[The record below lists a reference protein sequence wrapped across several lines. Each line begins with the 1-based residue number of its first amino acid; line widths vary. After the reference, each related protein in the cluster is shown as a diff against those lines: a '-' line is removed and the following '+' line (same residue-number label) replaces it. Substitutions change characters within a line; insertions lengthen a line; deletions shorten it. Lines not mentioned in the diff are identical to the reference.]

1 MSKVNQG
8 KYIYYKDIII
18 EDVDNHED
26 KENNSGGFSVSN
38 VIFRYFKHFIVFF
51 FCYYTIQ
58 ECQNG
63 SIKNDLLAKLII
75 NLLSL
80 IILITCG
87 FIAIKYSS
95 SEYFKVDIFLSL
107 LGITEKSVIYNYID
121 IPPNDDNKQELEEY
135 REALSRKCYKELKDE
150 INSYV
155 NFTLSSMTNYF
166 KFWFVWRSKK
176 WNNLITDILS
186 SKNKEQEVRCLVRND
201 SNGKWSSAIYKDG
214 KITQDDIYNQGT
226 VDVNTIG
233 KNTDNIIW
241 PVGRTNLNELSSI
254 KNFIGDG
261 TSVDN
266 DVYRKAIYATKIQTR
281 FNGHKSLRCKNFPA
295 YKEIFKKGSSVQ
307 TKYNQKVENKDESC
321 IESENQAIT
330 GFFENQVDTGQA
342 STGNFGNIGNQAST
356 GIFGNIA
363 NSIFG
368 NMGSIGNSIFSL
380 FGNDETRITYKPE
393 KIKEMLDSQSK
404 YIPSFIKP
412 YRNILNAILVTNPDP
427 IEIRNA
433 IKKKLTMVQ
442 TMGLKFAN
450 KTLYNQLMSNDEKD
464 VITALKSALSYI
476 TLPPMFKDIVTP
488 ESVEAIITGNK
499 SGINEVLNK
508 LPEEYKKNYRQYIEN
523 NSNTNI
529 GNDDKSFSGNIGKA
543 WDFVTRK
550 PSDRGRGGGNEFEE

>member
-87 FIAIKYSS
+87 LIVNKYFS

-107 LGITEKSVIYNYID
+107 LGIKEKSVIHKYIEISD
-121 IPPNDDNKQELEEY
+121 KGINKQALEEY

-166 KFWFVWRSKK
+166 KFWFVWRSEK
-176 WNNLITDILS
+176 WNKLIKDILS

-226 VDVNTIG
+226 VDVTTFGNI
-233 KNTDNIIW
+233 NIEEDRDNIIW

-261 TSVDN
+261 THVDETKN
-266 DVYRKAIYATKIQTR
+266 VYRKAIYATKIQTR

-330 GFFENQVDTGQA
+330 GFF
-342 STGNFGNIGNQAST
+342 GNIGK
-356 GIFGNIA
+356 NI
-363 NSIFG
+363 
-368 NMGSIGNSIFSL
+368 GSI

-404 YIPSFIKP
+404 YIPSFIKS
-412 YRNILNAILVTNPDP
+412 YKDILNTVLVTNPDP

-433 IKKKLTMVQ
+433 ITKKLTFFQ
-442 TMGLKFAN
+442 TKGLKLA
-450 KTLYNQLMSNDEKD
+450 KPSLYNDLMSNNKKD
-464 VITALKSALSYI
+464 VINALKSALSYI

-488 ESVEAIITGNK
+488 ESVEAIIRGDK

-508 LPEEYKKNYRQYIEN
+508 LPEEYKNNYRQYIEN
-523 NSNTNI
+523 NS
-529 GNDDKSFSGNIGKA
+529 
-543 WDFVTRK
+543 
-550 PSDRGRGGGNEFEE
+550 